1 MAEPIGALRAELSA
15 GHAQFA
21 SDMRK
26 AKDAVTSNAKGM
38 AKGMESAKKSFDGG
52 TASLMSFRLKALAS
66 VAAVGLLAK
75 TITQVAD
82 NYTLLDNKLKLVT
95 KNSDELRAVQDGLYR
110 QALESHSSYE
120 SSVDLYSR
128 FAKATE
134 SLGTSKNDLLRITE
148 TLNKA
153 MIISGA
159 TQEEAKNGI
168 IQLSQGM
175 ASGVLR
181 GEEFN
186 SIMENG
192 SRIARML
199 SDYLGVDIGQL
210 RKMASEG
217 KITSDTMIK
226 AFTAAAEKI
235 DEEFGK
241 MEPTI
246 SQAMTD
252 LKTVF
257 GRLVSDANK
266 SAEGTKSVAEEI
278 GKLAQTI
285 DQNRSGIIEL
295 FTTVLSLASKVVK
308 ALGNIGQSIRGWAA
322 WKRGDLDFFEFATMN
337 AEDLGKWLEKND
349 SKVGALNLK
358 LEKARLEWVKW
369 NNLTK
374 QFPSSDPN
382 SKFNTAKTAAA
393 KKYNDILNERNVIL
407 QKQAETLKG
416 PPTTTGGTGGKG
428 STVEDEKAA
437 KEAEGRLKRGQDLI
451 MSLERERD
459 LIRAVTREEEV
470 RWDLSKGRD
479 RDLIEP
485 HKQRILA
492 IAKELDA
499 LDAAVKAEEDRKA
512 VLKSIDEEI
521 AALQK
526 EADTYGMSETAI
538 RLYEMSLKDATEGQ
552 KESVEVLMRDLEI
565 KKQVAQVM
573 EDIKTPLDEY
583 AEKMRVL
590 NDLLAMGEINQ
601 GQYAEAAEKARKA
614 MEDAAKDEKGILD
627 DLKKAIEGWG
637 QDSADALVEFG
648 LTGKKSFS
656 DFADSVIKDILRM
669 IVYQTM
675 MQPLMSG
682 ISGAVSGF
690 FSGAGAGGGAVGSV
704 PVAVAKGG
712 VFSHGNIT
720 PFARGGVVSRPTIF
734 PMARGMGLMG
744 EAGPEAVMPLTR
756 LPGGDLGVKSGGGNN
771 IKINI
776 INNNG
781 SDVSTQQSETS
792 QGLQLDV
799 MIDQAVA
806 KKMGQA
812 GSSSN
817 RVLRQTFGAREG
829 LIQR

>member
-1 MAEPIGALRAELSA
+1 MVEPVGSLRAELSA
-15 GHAQFA
+15 GYAQFV

-26 AKDAVTSNAKGM
+26 SKDAVTSSAKGM

-52 TASLMSFRLKALAS
+52 TASLVSFRLKALAS
-66 VAAVGLLAK
+66 VAAVGLFAK

-95 KNSDELRAVQDGLYR
+95 KNSDELKAVQDGLYR
-110 QALESHSSYE
+110 QALGSHSSYE

-134 SLGTSKNDLLRITE
+134 SLGTSKKDLLRITE

-153 MIISGA
+153 MVISGA

-217 KITSDTMIK
+217 KITSETMIK
-226 AFTAAAEKI
+226 AFTAAAGKI

-246 SQAMTD
+246 SQTMTD

-308 ALGNIGQSIRGWAA
+308 TLGNIGQSIRGWAA
-322 WKRGDLDFFEFATMN
+322 WKRGDLDFFEFAAMN

-382 SKFNTAKTAAA
+382 SEFNTAKTAAA
-393 KKYNDILNERNVIL
+393 KKYNDILKERNAIL

-416 PPTTTGGTGGKG
+416 SPTVTGGTGGDSPK
-428 STVEDEKAA
+428 TTKAIKPVKSDIIGEYEQLEILA
-437 KEAEGRLKRGQDLI
+437 KDT
-451 MSLERERD
+451 LERVQD
-459 LIRAVTREEEV
+459 V
-470 RWDLSKGRD
+470 WDENDEWMKTHVWDEMLGDYVELSDKITG
-479 RDLIEP
+479 
-485 HKQRILA
+485 KT
-492 IAKELDA
+492 
-499 LDAAVKAEEDRKA
+499 
-512 VLKSIDEEI
+512 EEI
-521 AALQK
+521 V
-526 EADTYGMSETAI
+526 EEG
-538 RLYEMSLKDATEGQ
+538 KDQFA
-552 KESVEVLMRDLEI
+552 
-565 KKQVAQVM
+565 
-573 EDIKTPLDEY
+573 
-583 AEKMRVL
+583 
-590 NDLLAMGEINQ
+590 
-601 GQYAEAAEKARKA
+601 
-614 MEDAAKDEKGILD
+614 
-627 DLKKAIEGWG
+627 DLKQSIEGWG
-637 QDSADALVEFG
+637 RDAADALVDFAID
-648 LTGKKSFS
+648 GKGSFS
-656 DFADSVIKDILRM
+656 DFADSVIKDMMRM
-669 IVYQTM
+669 LVYQNM
-675 MQPLMSG
+675 IKKLMDTASNGSFWSSAASAIGSFFGSG
-682 ISGAVSGF
+682 TSGTSI
-690 FSGAGAGGGAVGSV
+690 
-704 PVAVAKGG
+704 AVAKGG
-712 VFSHGNIT
+712 VFEGGSLT
-720 PFARGGVVSRPTIF
+720 PFARGGIVNRPTIF
-734 PMARGMGLMG
+734 PMASGMGLMG